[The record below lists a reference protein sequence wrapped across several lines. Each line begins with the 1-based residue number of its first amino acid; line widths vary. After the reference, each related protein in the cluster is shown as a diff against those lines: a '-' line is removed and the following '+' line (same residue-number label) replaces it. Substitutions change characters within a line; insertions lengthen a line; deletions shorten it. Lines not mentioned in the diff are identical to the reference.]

1 MKNFPNAPFNV
12 SKNNDIF
19 YSSMDNINGDTIID
33 RSFLPSFN
41 IESLIISQTLDF
53 GGRFLGTEV
62 STGLKLFSNSN
73 YFDTDFTIE
82 FRCRFDEDIYNDF
95 NLLQIDNYY
104 FYIKYDLNNFKL
116 FLNNKSTIYVFNNI
130 SYDVCICRKF
140 NLLFIFIDGVKLLSF
155 NALDLDLITLPNLS
169 IRDTSKTIH
178 YYLKN
183 IRISKIC
190 RYIDNYYPN
199 INSLPI
205 KSSIVNINSG
215 KSTSNIPVS
224 ILNNDNSNLLQISDS
239 NIIYISNIDN
249 SIADISSDFTIE
261 FYVYISDILKSYVL
275 LSSSLIHNFWSIQ
288 IINKKLVWK
297 NLNTCLFSDS
307 NIQIG
312 WNHIVIMRK
321 NLITYLY
328 LNRNKQIT
336 SLSDSEQYITLNNQI
351 SIGHLTGYSRN
362 SFYKNFKINS
372 PPSIYT
378 FNMPITWKIDSMN
391 NSGPFI
397 YFKIGYINI
406 QDYSYS
412 IDLQVD
418 VYKTELSYNDKFINY
433 ENKISSDLNVINV
446 NPKFNECILT
456 TKISEFETTSH
467 SDMYTLLITRTD
479 SINEEFR
486 VIYIKAVLTP
496 DITYKQKP
504 TDYQINYSNINLID
518 NKTLN
523 YSINLITDNG
533 KVFNSAVN
541 NIKYYLPELSIE
553 YNYKQVT
560 FISFIGKNASIY
572 LPNSL
577 GIYKSNIYTSNII
590 QFVSYQNNWEV
601 ISNIDWKFYE
611 IL

>member
-1 MKNFPNAPFNV
+1 MKNFPNAMFNI
-12 SKNNDIF
+12 SKNNDVF
-19 YSSMDNINGDTIID
+19 YSSMDNIINNIIID

-41 IESLIISQTLDF
+41 IEPLIISQTLDF
-53 GGRFLGTEV
+53 GGRFLGTEM
-62 STGLKLFSNSN
+62 SPGLKLFSNSN
-73 YFDTDFTIE
+73 YFNNDFTIE
-82 FRCRFDEDIYNDF
+82 FRCRFDEDIYNDI

-155 NALDLDLITLPNLS
+155 NTSDLDITPPNLS

-199 INSLPI
+199 TNSLPI
-205 KSSIVNINSG
+205 RSAIVNINSG
-215 KSTSNIPVS
+215 KSTRNDTLSDD
-224 ILNNDNSNLLQISDS
+224 ILNNNSNLLQISDS
-239 NIIYISNIDN
+239 NILYINNIN
-249 SIADISSDFTIE
+249 NPVLFSDFTIE
-261 FYVYISDILKSYVL
+261 FWVYIPDILKSYIL
-275 LSSSLIHNFWSIQ
+275 LSSSLIHNSWSIQ

-297 NLNTCLFSDS
+297 NSDTCLFSDLD
-307 NIQIG
+307 IQIG
-312 WNHIVIMRK
+312 WNHIIIMRK
-321 NLITYLY
+321 DLTIYIY
-328 LNRNKQIT
+328 LNINKQSI
-336 SLSDSEQYITLNNQI
+336 SLFDSEQYLLLNNQI
-351 SIGHLTGYSRN
+351 SLGHLTGYTRDA
-362 SFYKNFKINS
+362 FYKNFKINV
-372 PPSIYT
+372 PVIYT
-378 FNMPITWKIDSMN
+378 FNMPITWNIDNIN

-397 YFKIGYINI
+397 YFKIGYINT
-406 QDYSYS
+406 QTYSYS

-418 VYKTELSYNDKFINY
+418 VYKTELSYDDKFINY
-433 ENKISSDLNVINV
+433 ENIISSDINIINV
-446 NPKFNECILT
+446 NPNFNECILT

-467 SDMYTLLITRTD
+467 SDMYSLLITRKD
-479 SINEEFR
+479 LINEDFK
-486 VIYIKAVLTP
+486 VIYIKSVLTP

-504 TDYQINYSNINLID
+504 TTYQINYSNINLID

-533 KVFNSAVN
+533 KIFNSAVN
-541 NIKYYLPELSIE
+541 NIKYYLPELSNVD
-553 YNYKQVT
+553 NYKQVT
-560 FISFIGKNASIY
+560 FISYIGKNTSIY

-577 GIYKSNIYTSNII
+577 GIYKSCIYTSNMI
-590 QFVSYQNNWEV
+590 QFVSYNNNWII